1 MTVGHRNLLAMVAAC
16 ALLLTATATAQP
28 QSGTI
33 GGVTGGDA
41 VAIGVAIAVIGAGIG
56 FGVFYAVHHAVHHGH
71 SLDGCAVSGANGLE
85 LQNRGDQQTYA
96 LVGDTAG
103 IKPGE
108 RVRISGKKE
117 KKNGGA
123 HPQFLVEK
131 LNKDFGACNAEPSI
145 R

>member
-1 MTVGHRNLLAMVAAC
+1 MTAGHRKILAMVAAC
-16 ALLLTATATAQP
+16 ALLLAATATAQP

-56 FGVFYAVHHAVHHGH
+56 FGVFYAVHHGH

-117 KKNGGA
+117 KKSGGA

-131 LNKDFGACNAEPSI
+131 LNKDFGACKAQLAI

>member
-1 MTVGHRNLLAMVAAC
+1 MRFSMTVGHRNLLAMVAAC
-16 ALLLTATATAQP
+16 ALLLAATATAQP

-56 FGVFYAVHHAVHHGH
+56 FGVFYAVHQGH

-117 KKNGGA
+117 K
-123 HPQFLVEK
+123 
-131 LNKDFGACNAEPSI
+131 
-145 R
+145 

>member
-1 MTVGHRNLLAMVAAC
+1 MTAGHRKILAMVAAC
-16 ALLLTATATAQP
+16 ALLLAATATAQP

-56 FGVFYAVHHAVHHGH
+56 FGVFYAVHHGH

-117 KKNGGA
+117 KKSGGV

-131 LNKDFGACNAEPSI
+131 LNKDFGACKAQLEI

>member
-41 VAIGVAIAVIGAGIG
+41 VAIGVAIAGIGAGIG
-56 FGVFYAVHHAVHHGH
+56 FGAFYAVHHGH

-103 IKPGE
+103 INPGE

-117 KKNGGA
+117 KKSRGA
-123 HPQFLVEK
+123 HPKFLVEK
-131 LNKDFGACNAEPSI
+131 LNRDFGPCKAQPAM

>member
-56 FGVFYAVHHAVHHGH
+56 FGVFYAVHHGH

-103 IKPGE
+103 IKPGK

-117 KKNGGA
+117 KKSRGA

>member
-1 MTVGHRNLLAMVAAC
+1 MTAGHRKILAMVAAC
-16 ALLLTATATAQP
+16 ALLLAATATAQP

-56 FGVFYAVHHAVHHGH
+56 FGVFYAVHHGH

-85 LQNRGDQQTYA
+85 LQNRGNQQTYA

-117 KKNGGA
+117 KKSGGA

-131 LNKDFGACNAEPSI
+131 LNKDFGACKAQLAI

>member
-1 MTVGHRNLLAMVAAC
+1 MTAGHRKILAVVAAC
-16 ALLLTATATAQP
+16 ALLLAATATAQP

-56 FGVFYAVHHAVHHGH
+56 FGVFYAVHHGH

-117 KKNGGA
+117 KKSRGA

-131 LNKDFGACNAEPSI
+131 LNKDFGGCKAQLAI

>member
-1 MTVGHRNLLAMVAAC
+1 MTAGHRKILAMVAAC
-16 ALLLTATATAQP
+16 ALLLAATATAQP

-56 FGVFYAVHHAVHHGH
+56 FGVFYAVHHGH

-117 KKNGGA
+117 KKSGGA

-131 LNKDFGACNAEPSI
+131 LNKDFGACKAQLEI

>member
-1 MTVGHRNLLAMVAAC
+1 MTAGHRKILAVVAAC
-16 ALLLTATATAQP
+16 ALLLAATATAQP

-56 FGVFYAVHHAVHHGH
+56 FGVFYAVHHGH

-103 IKPGE
+103 IKPRE

-117 KKNGGA
+117 KKSGGA

-131 LNKDFGACNAEPSI
+131 LNKDFGACKAQLAI

>member
-1 MTVGHRNLLAMVAAC
+1 MTAGHRRILAMVAAC
-16 ALLLTATATAQP
+16 ALLLAATATAQP

-56 FGVFYAVHHAVHHGH
+56 FGVFYAVHHGH

-96 LVGDTAG
+96 LIGDTAG

-117 KKNGGA
+117 KKSGGA

-131 LNKDFGACNAEPSI
+131 LNKDFGACNAELSI

>member
-1 MTVGHRNLLAMVAAC
+1 MTAGHRRILAMVAAC
-16 ALLLTATATAQP
+16 ALLLAATATAQP

-56 FGVFYAVHHAVHHGH
+56 FGVFYAVHHGH

-117 KKNGGA
+117 KKSGGA

-131 LNKDFGACNAEPSI
+131 LNKDFGACKAQLAI